1 MTKSASVWKSVV
13 LVLAVIGLV
22 AVLALVGMSFMHFSM
37 MDWMGIR

>member
-22 AVLALVGMSFMHFSM
+22 VALGLVDMSFMHFSM
-37 MDWMGIR
+37 MD